1 MAYEDSKIS
10 VTIPAG
16 SDLSASQF
24 CFVEVNSS
32 GLLAVVGAGLH
43 ADGVLQNDPNAS
55 GRAGEVAI
63 AGIVQVKCGAA
74 VTRGGPVA
82 SDAAGKAVNAASTNI
97 ILGTALETGANGA
110 VIAVLFHPRGAAA

>member
-24 CFVEVNSS
+24 CFVEVNAS

-43 ADGVLQNDPNAS
+43 ADGILQNDPNAS

-63 AGIVQVKCGAA
+63 AGIVQVKCGGV

-82 SDAAGKAVNAASTNI
+82 SDSTGRAVNAATGNI
-97 ILGTALETGANGA
+97 ILGTAMETGATNGI
-110 VIAVLFHPRGAAA
+110 IAVLFHPRGASA

>member
-1 MAYEDSKIS
+1 MAFEESKIS

-24 CFVEVNSS
+24 CFVEINAS
-32 GLLAVVGAGLH
+32 GQLAVAGAGAM
-43 ADGVLQNDPNAS
+43 ADGILQNDPNAA

-63 AGIVQVKCGAA
+63 GGIVQVKCGGA

-82 SDAAGKAVNAASTNI
+82 SDASGKAVNATTGNI
-97 ILGTALETGANGA
+97 ILGTALETGANNGI
-110 VIAVLFHPRGAAA
+110 IAMLFHPRGAA

>member
-1 MAYEDSKIS
+1 MAYDDNKLS

-24 CFVEVNSS
+24 CFVEVNAS
-32 GLLAVVGAGLH
+32 GLLALPTAGIH

-63 AGIVQVKCGAA
+63 SGIVKVKCGGV

-82 SDAAGKAVNAASTNI
+82 TDASGRAVNATTGNI
-97 ILGTALETGANGA
+97 ILGTAMETGATNA
-110 VIAVLFHPRGAAA
+110 VIGVLFHPRGPSA